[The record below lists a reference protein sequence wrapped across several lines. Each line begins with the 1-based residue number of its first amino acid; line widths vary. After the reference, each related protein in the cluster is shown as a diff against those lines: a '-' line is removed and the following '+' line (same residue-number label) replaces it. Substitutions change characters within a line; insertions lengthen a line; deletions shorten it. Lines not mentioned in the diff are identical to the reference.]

1 MTIYRRGATE
11 PWEELVAAAAGV
23 LAGAAVFYFA
33 RLWLQREPLPARDRD
48 AELEVEAEGPGSR

>member
-11 PWEELVAAAAGV
+11 PLEELVAAAAGV

-33 RLWLQREPLPARDRD
+33 RLWLQREPLPARGRD
-48 AELEVEAEGPGSR
+48 AEREAEEEDRGSR